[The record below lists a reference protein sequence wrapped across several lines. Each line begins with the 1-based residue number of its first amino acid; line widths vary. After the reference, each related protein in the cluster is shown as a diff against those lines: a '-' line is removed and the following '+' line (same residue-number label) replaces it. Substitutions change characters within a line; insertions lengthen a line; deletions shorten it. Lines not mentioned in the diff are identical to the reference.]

1 MINFCTHHKDR
12 KIIELSGADNAN
24 FLQGLITNDV
34 NLLETQNVIYALMLS
49 PQGRFQFEL
58 FVVCAG
64 KNLWLLDVEAEHAE
78 AILKKLQ
85 MFKLRSDVNICISN
99 EWQVGVSA
107 NITDSEISILDPRH
121 NKIGYRFYQKKSINF
136 SAEDFNNYQNLRLS
150 LSVPEGSKDMIMDK
164 SIPLEWNMENL
175 NAISWT
181 KGCYM
186 GQELTART
194 KHVGAL
200 RKSIFTVNFSRP
212 ENYSKGCNL
221 VQGDKTVGV
230 LGSSNTNIGI
240 ALIHYDALNN
250 AQDISLVDTN
260 CCVKV
265 LAAN

>member
-1 MINFCTHHKDR
+1 MIEFCTQHKDR
-12 KIIELSGADNAN
+12 KIIELSGADKAS

-34 NLLETQNVIYALMLS
+34 NLLATQAILYALMLS

-85 MFKLRSDVNICISN
+85 MFKLRSDVNLCISN
-99 EWQVGVSA
+99 EWLVGVSA
-107 NITDSEISILDPRH
+107 NITDGEISILDLRH
-121 NKIGYRFYQKKSINF
+121 NKMGYRFYQKNSINF
-136 SAEDFNNYQNLRLS
+136 STEDFDNYQNLRLAFA
-150 LSVPEGSKDMIMDK
+150 VPEGSKDMIMDK

-175 NAISWT
+175 NAISWA

-200 RKSIFTVNFSRP
+200 RKNIFAVDFSHSA
-212 ENYSKGCNL
+212 NYLKGCSL
-221 VQGDKTVGV
+221 VQGDKIVGV
-230 LGSSNTNIGI
+230 LGSSNTNTGI
-240 ALIHYDALNN
+240 ALIHFDALNN
-250 AQDISLVDTN
+250 SEKILLADTD
-260 CCVKV
+260 CVV
-265 LAAN
+265 QIVPAN

>member
-1 MINFCTHHKDR
+1 MIEFCTQHKDR
-12 KIIELSGADNAN
+12 KIIELSGADKAN

-34 NLLETQNVIYALMLS
+34 HLLETQSIIYALMLS

-85 MFKLRSDVNICISN
+85 MFKLRSDINLCISN

-107 NITDSEISILDPRH
+107 NITGSEILVLDPRYS
-121 NKIGYRFYQKKSINF
+121 KMGYRFYQKKSIDF
-136 SAEDFNNYQNLRLS
+136 SAADFENYQNLRLAFT
-150 LSVPEGSKDMIMDK
+150 VPEGSKDMILDK

-200 RKSIFTVNFSRP
+200 RKNIFTVNFSASG
-212 ENYSKGCNL
+212 NYLRGCNL
-221 VQGDKTVGV
+221 VQADKTVGV
-230 LGSSNTNIGI
+230 LGSSNANIGI
-240 ALIHYDALNN
+240 ALIHSDALSN
-250 AQDISLVDTN
+250 AEKILLADTD
-260 CCVKV
+260 CHIQIVS
-265 LAAN
+265 AN